1 MPLIFL
7 VIFAVMLAVTMW
19 ARGRYR
25 RIYDQELKNVVKL
38 GITGSEVAER
48 ILRENGIT
56 DVKVVR
62 GRGLLAD
69 FYDPEKKR
77 LSLSPQHFNG
87 STYSAIGVAAHEV
100 GHALQHKDGFRP
112 LLWRVSAIKA
122 TMFLSLPLVMIGA
135 VMIAFSLGQKGSMVL
150 AIGWSVIAL
159 YNFATIPTE
168 MDATERVK
176 RILADLKPWRGLDE
190 KVGIERVMNA
200 ACAIYIDGVFTV
212 ISWVGS
218 LILPWMGPTDDDA
231 KKDEK
236 PS

>member
-1 MPLIFL
+1 
-7 VIFAVMLAVTMW
+7 
-19 ARGRYR
+19 
-25 RIYDQELKNVVKL
+25 
-38 GITGSEVAER
+38 
-48 ILRENGIT
+48 
-56 DVKVVR
+56 
-62 GRGLLAD
+62 
-69 FYDPEKKR
+69 KKR

-218 LILPWMGPTDDDA
+218 LILPWIGAADDDA